1 MELIKLGIM
10 DADRIAPLP
19 PSKQV
24 GRVDEKENTPGEGIG
39 NMNSPCAGKLL
50 LTGEFFLKKARDY
63 DMIGVGRPMG
73 AYQKTFD
80 FLKDRAYEKKIT

>member
-1 MELIKLGIM
+1 
-10 DADRIAPLP
+10 LP

-50 LTGEFFLKKARDY
+50 LTGEFFSKKTRDY
-63 DMIGVGRPMG
+63 DMIRVGRPMG
-73 AYQKTFD
+73 LTIISLSYTII
-80 FLKDRAYEKKIT
+80 EKRRFGRK